1 MNFNVNK
8 YLGMEIFWKKTSN
21 QVKCADIKYLQYNME
36 DARQLSPNQPKQKQK
51 TKKDSKTLRRS
62 VHSKLEGRIES
73 SEMFAH
79 VKMTK

>member
-1 MNFNVNK
+1 
-8 YLGMEIFWKKTSN
+8 
-21 QVKCADIKYLQYNME
+21 ME
-36 DARQLSPNQPKQKQK
+36 DARQLSPNQPKQKQKK